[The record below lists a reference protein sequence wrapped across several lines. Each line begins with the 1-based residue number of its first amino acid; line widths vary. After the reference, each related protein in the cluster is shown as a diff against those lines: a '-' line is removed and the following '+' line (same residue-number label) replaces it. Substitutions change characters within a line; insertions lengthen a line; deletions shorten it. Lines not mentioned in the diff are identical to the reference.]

1 MSIDLFEGEES
12 GFEKQFCV
20 LKLITGPIS
29 LPIFFF
35 LIFYFYLTCVSFSFT
50 LHIATWDM
58 VDALLAQYSA

>member
-35 LIFYFYLTCVSFSFT
+35 
-50 LHIATWDM
+50 
-58 VDALLAQYSA
+58 